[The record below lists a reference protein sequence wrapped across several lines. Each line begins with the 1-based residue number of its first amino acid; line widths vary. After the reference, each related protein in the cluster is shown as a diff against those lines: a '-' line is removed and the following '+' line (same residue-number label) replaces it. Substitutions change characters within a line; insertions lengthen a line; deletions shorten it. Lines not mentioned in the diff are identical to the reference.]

1 MARKLRRWGRPW
13 GRFFSGGAAVGGSG
27 IRWEEANVVCLGGG
41 RWLVVVVVVA
51 VAVVLEEEEANY
63 GGNDSDG
70 EDGDGDNN
78 SNEFVRDGFVGRGR
92 RAGKNEGGNVS
103 RKSYEGG
110 GRRWRRRWWR
120 RRIERKEWVL
130 SWRRNGG

>member
-1 MARKLRRWGRPW
+1 MAGKLRRWGRPW
-13 GRFFSGGAAVGGSG
+13 GRFFSGGGAVGGSG

-41 RWLVVVVVVA
+41 RWLVVVVVVVA
-51 VAVVLEEEEANY
+51 VAVVVEEEEADY

-92 RAGKNEGGNVS
+92 
-103 RKSYEGG
+103 
-110 GRRWRRRWWR
+110 
-120 RRIERKEWVL
+120 
-130 SWRRNGG
+130 

>member
-1 MARKLRRWGRPW
+1 MAGKLRRWGRPW
-13 GRFFSGGAAVGGSG
+13 GRFFSGGGAVGGSG

-41 RWLVVVVVVA
+41 RWLVVVVVVVA
-51 VAVVLEEEEANY
+51 VAVVLEEEEADY

-92 RAGKNEGGNVS
+92 
-103 RKSYEGG
+103 
-110 GRRWRRRWWR
+110 
-120 RRIERKEWVL
+120 
-130 SWRRNGG
+130 